1 MPASPTGDL
10 IARHLHDPAYIDA
23 VEEFDEHLHLERGA
37 STHTRRAYLTDVCL
51 LLAQLE
57 GPDGRGL
64 PLTDIEAG
72 NLRAWVM
79 GLSRTGAAPATIAR
93 RIAAVRRFFAHCLR
107 TGRISADPSTRLRS
121 PKRPA
126 RLPAV
131 LHQEHAES
139 VLAAAQGA
147 ARDATRP
154 TDPAASGTADPGRAT
169 DAAQTTE
176 RPQDSPTTQSA
187 VALRDA
193 AVLEL
198 LYATGLRVAEL
209 VSLDID
215 DVDRD
220 ARLATV
226 VGKGGRMRRVPFGA
240 PAARALEAWLVRG
253 RPELATASSG
263 PALLLGV
270 RGGRLDVRQVRR
282 IVQGATRAV
291 PGAPELSPHGFRHSA
306 ATHMVENGA
315 DIRQVQEYLGHAAL
329 SSTQIYT
336 HVSRGRL
343 AAVYNQ
349 AHPRA

>member
-37 STHTRRAYLTDVCL
+37 SLHTRRAYLTDVCL
-51 LLAQLE
+51 LLAQQE
-57 GPDGRGL
+57 DPDGRGL
-64 PLTDIEAG
+64 PLPDIEAG
-72 NLRAWVM
+72 NLRAWVLGM
-79 GLSRTGAAPATIAR
+79 SRTGAAPATIAR
-93 RIAAVRRFFAHCLR
+93 RIAAARRFFAHCLR

-131 LHQEHAES
+131 LQQEHAES

-147 ARDATRP
+147 TQDATGP
-154 TDPAASGTADPGRAT
+154 TEPAPSGTADLG
-169 DAAQTTE
+169 DAAE
-176 RPQDSPTTQSA
+176 SARPTGQPQGAAGPESA

-193 AVLEL
+193 VVLEL
-198 LYATGLRVAEL
+198 LYATGLRVSEL

-220 ARLATV
+220 VRLATV

-240 PAARALEAWLVRG
+240 PAARALEAWLAAG
-253 RPELATASSG
+253 RPDLATERSG
-263 PALLLGV
+263 AALLLGV

-282 IVQGATRAV
+282 IVQEATRAV

>member
-1 MPASPTGDL
+1 MFLNRKSQWIFPFLPVTSNWASSSSQAQLPPRAVAHSL
-10 IARHLHDPAYIDA
+10 PSPVDA
-23 VEEFDEHLHLERGA
+23 VSLLPHLSASSSERA
-37 STHTRRAYLTDVCL
+37 RDREST
-51 LLAQLE
+51 
-57 GPDGRGL
+57 PS
-64 PLTDIEAG
+64 LTDIEAG
-72 NLRAWVM
+72 NLRYWVLGM
-79 GLSRTGAAPATIAR
+79 SRDGAAPTTIAR
-93 RIAAVRRFFAHCLR
+93 RIAAVRRFFAHCAR
-107 TGRISADPSTRLRS
+107 TGRIASDPSTRLRS
-121 PKRPA
+121 PKKPS

-131 LHQEHAES
+131 LQQDHAET
-139 VLAAAQGA
+139 VLTDAHEATRGRTQTTSGA
-147 ARDATRP
+147 AEADGAEEAAPDSARGETGEP
-154 TDPAASGTADPGRAT
+154 T
-169 DAAQTTE
+169 
-176 RPQDSPTTQSA
+176 A

-193 AVLEL
+193 TVLEL

-209 VSLDID
+209 VSLDVD

-220 ARLATV
+220 SCLVTV

-240 PAARALEAWLVRG
+240 PAGRALAAWLGEG
-253 RPELATASSG
+253 RPLLATQSSG

-282 IVQGATRAV
+282 IVQAATRAV

-343 AAVYNQ
+343 AAVYQQ

>member
-37 STHTRRAYLTDVCL
+37 SLHTRRAYLTDVCL
-51 LLAQLE
+51 LLAQQE
-57 GPDGRGL
+57 DPDGRGL
-64 PLTDIEAG
+64 PLPDIEAG
-72 NLRAWVM
+72 NLRAWLLEM
-79 GLSRTGAAPATIAR
+79 SRTGAAPATIAR

-131 LHQEHAES
+131 LQQEHAVS
-139 VLAAAQGA
+139 VLAAAQVGE
-147 ARDATRP
+147 TQQ
-154 TDPAASGTADPGRAT
+154 TE
-169 DAAQTTE
+169 QTTDH
-176 RPQDSPTTQSA
+176 PQVPATTQSA

-226 VGKGGRMRRVPFGA
+226 VGKGGRMRRVPYGA
-240 PAARALEAWLVRG
+240 PAARALEAWLADG
-253 RPELATASSG
+253 RPDVATARSG

-282 IVQGATRAV
+282 IVQEATRAV

>member
-23 VEEFDEHLHLERGA
+23 VQEFDEHLHLERGA
-37 STHTRRAYLTDVCL
+37 SAHTRRAYLTDVCG
-51 LLAQLE
+51 LLAPLE

-64 PLTDIEAG
+64 PLTDIEVG
-72 NLRAWVM
+72 NLRSWVLWM
-79 GLSRTGAAPATIAR
+79 SRDGAAPTTIAR
-93 RIAAVRRFFAHCLR
+93 RIAAVRRFFAHCAR
-107 TGRISADPSTRLRS
+107 TGRIASDPSTRLRS
-121 PKRPA
+121 PKKPS

-131 LHQEHAES
+131 LQQDHAET
-139 VLAAAQGA
+139 VLTDAHEATRGRTQTTSGA
-147 ARDATRP
+147 AEADGAEEAAPDSARGETGEP
-154 TDPAASGTADPGRAT
+154 T
-169 DAAQTTE
+169 
-176 RPQDSPTTQSA
+176 A

-193 AVLEL
+193 TVLEL

-209 VSLDID
+209 VSLDVD

-220 ARLATV
+220 SCLVTV

-240 PAARALEAWLVRG
+240 PAGRALAAWLGEG
-253 RPELATASSG
+253 RPLLATQSSG

-282 IVQGATRAV
+282 IVQAATRAV

-343 AAVYNQ
+343 AAVYQQ